1 MTSEHAVDLNCDLG
15 EGFGTY
21 SIEID
26 EAVMEKISSA
36 NVACGFHAGDPM
48 ELEDTVE
55 YAKQFETEIGA
66 HPGLPDLLGF
76 GRREMDVTTDEVRN
90 YVTYQVGAVRAFC
103 ESAGVELQHVK
114 PHGALYN
121 MASNDEA
128 VATGIIQALKRL
140 PDSPMVL
147 TLSGSKF
154 ARMAE
159 EAGLDVHHEAF
170 ADRAYNQDG
179 TLVSR
184 SREGAVIHDPDRLA
198 KRAVKMVRE
207 GHVETIGGK
216 TLDLQVDSICVHG
229 DSPEATENVVR
240 LTEAFEAEGIS
251 IAPLREL

>member
-15 EGFGTY
+15 EGFGAY

-26 EAVMEKISSA
+26 EAVMENISSA
-36 NVACGFHAGDPM
+36 NVAAGFHAGDPM

-55 YAKQFETEIGA
+55 YAKEYDTAIGA

-76 GRREMDVTTDEVRN
+76 GRRQMEVTTDEVRN

-103 ESAGVELQHVK
+103 NRAGVELQHVK

-128 VATGIIQALKRL
+128 VATGIIQALDGL
-140 PDSPMVL
+140 PDSPSL
-147 TLSGSKF
+147 LALSGSKF
-154 ARMAE
+154 ATMAE
-159 EAGLDVHHEAF
+159 EAGLDVRHEVF
-170 ADRAYNQDG
+170 ADRAYNPDG

-184 SREGAVIHDPDRLA
+184 SRDGAVIHDPDRLA
-198 KRAVKMVRE
+198 TRAVKMVKE
-207 GHVETIGGK
+207 GQVETIGGE

-229 DSPEATENVVR
+229 DSAEATENVAR
-240 LTEAFEAEGIS
+240 LTEAFEEEGIS
-251 IAPLREL
+251 ITPLREL

>member
-1 MTSEHAVDLNCDLG
+1 MAPENAVDLNCDLG

-26 EAVMEKISSA
+26 EAVMENISSA

-48 ELEDTVE
+48 ELEATVE
-55 YAKQFETEIGA
+55 YANESETAIGA

-103 ESAGVELQHVK
+103 ERAGVELQHVK

-128 VATGIIQALKRL
+128 VATGIIQALEGL
-140 PDSPMVL
+140 PDSPSL
-147 TLSGSKF
+147 LALSGSKF
-154 ARMAE
+154 ASMAE
-159 EAGLDVHHEAF
+159 EAGLDVRHEVF
-170 ADRAYNQDG
+170 ADRAYNADG

-198 KRAVKMVRE
+198 MRAVKMVKE
-207 GHVETIGGK
+207 GQVETIDGE
-216 TLDLQVDSICVHG
+216 TLKLAADSICVHG
-229 DSPEATENVVR
+229 DSPEATENVTR
-240 LTEAFEAEGIS
+240 LIEAFEEAGIS
-251 IAPLREL
+251 VRSLREL